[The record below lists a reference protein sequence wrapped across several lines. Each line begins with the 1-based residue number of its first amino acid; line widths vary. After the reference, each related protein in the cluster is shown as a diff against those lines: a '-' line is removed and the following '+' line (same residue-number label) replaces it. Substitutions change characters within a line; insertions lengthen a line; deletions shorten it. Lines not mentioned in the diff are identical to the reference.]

1 MTYKELADRIHAIE
15 MTVEKAHEDL
25 SALLVAVEKMEEDE
39 NAAPAE
45 EAPAPAAKPKPKKTE
60 AKPLTLEEVR
70 AKLTS
75 LAGTAGGGAVKKL
88 LKDFGAEK
96 LSDIAAQDYP
106 ELLAKA
112 EEMGQ

>member
-1 MTYKELADRIHAIE
+1 MTNEEMIERIRSLANSILNTLD
-15 MTVEKAHEDL
+15 AHDAQTPPAPEP
-25 SALLVAVEKMEEDE
+25 AAVEK
-39 NAAPAE
+39 PKAE
-45 EAPAPAAKPKPKKTE
+45 KK
-60 AKPLTLEEVR
+60 AKPLTLEDVR

-75 LAGTAGGGAVKKL
+75 LAGNRGGALVKAL

-112 EEMGQ
+112 EELAND

>member
-1 MTYKELADRIHAIE
+1 MTNEEMIERIRSLANSILNTLD
-15 MTVEKAHEDL
+15 
-25 SALLVAVEKMEEDE
+25 ALDART
-39 NAAPAE
+39 PP
-45 EAPAPAAKPKPKKTE
+45 APAPAAVEKRKAEKK
-60 AKPLTLEEVR
+60 AKPLTLEDVR

-75 LAGTAGGGAVKKL
+75 LAGNKGGALVKAL

-112 EEMGQ
+112 EELAND